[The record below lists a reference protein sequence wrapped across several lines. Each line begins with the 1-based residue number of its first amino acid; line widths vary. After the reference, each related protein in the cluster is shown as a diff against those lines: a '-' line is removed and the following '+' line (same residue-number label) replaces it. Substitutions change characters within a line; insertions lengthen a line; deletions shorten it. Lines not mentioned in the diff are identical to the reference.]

1 MKDQRKAEAIA
12 AQRMQ
17 LLSPLLAEGLDAG
30 KARQMK
36 EALCRETGLSERTI
50 RRYLERYRRDG
61 FGGLRPK
68 SKRHSKS
75 APAIGPEILEQAI
88 LLRREVPGRSV
99 AQIIQVLE
107 WEGKVPR
114 GHIKR
119 SSLQEKLA

>member
-68 SKRHSKS
+68 SKRHSK
-75 APAIGPEILEQAI
+75 IC
-88 LLRREVPGRSV
+88 PGDRAGNS
-99 AQIIQVLE
+99 
-107 WEGKVPR
+107 
-114 GHIKR
+114 
-119 SSLQEKLA
+119 